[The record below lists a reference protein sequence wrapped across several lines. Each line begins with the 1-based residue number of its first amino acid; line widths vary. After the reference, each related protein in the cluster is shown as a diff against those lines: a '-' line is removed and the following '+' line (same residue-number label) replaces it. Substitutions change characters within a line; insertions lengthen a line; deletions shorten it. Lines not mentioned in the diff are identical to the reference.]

1 MNTHSFTYIIG
12 YRHSLDRLN
21 NLRRVLD
28 WINGFASV
36 EVILVEQDKH
46 SKISHLSLK
55 CRHIFIKTDKPYNKS
70 WGYNVGLKYS
80 NTNIVIFGDADIII
94 DPNKL
99 IESIQLLDKYE
110 MVSPHNSVIDLFPNE
125 ANTQYEDILKI
136 NRPGKE
142 TSLCSGISVFRKAA
156 IQKIGG
162 WNESFIGLGGT
173 DEFLSHKVKNFLTS
187 SVLPISAYHL
197 FHNKIDSN
205 PMNDRILQQMVG
217 ISKED
222 LVKSVNMSAQKTGM
236 INFYD
241 TF

>member
-12 YRHSLDRLN
+12 YRHSPDRLN

-28 WINGFASV
+28 WINGFANV

-55 CRHIFIKTDKPYNKS
+55 CKHIFIKTDKEYNKS
-70 WGYNVGLKYS
+70 WGYNVGLKSS
-80 NTNIVIFGDADIII
+80 NTNIVIFGDADTIM

-99 IESIQLLDKYE
+99 IEAIQLLDKYE
-110 MVSPHNSVIDLFPNE
+110 MVSSHNSIIDLFPNE
-125 ANTQYEDILKI
+125 GNTQYDDILKI
-136 NRPGKE
+136 IRPGRT

-162 WNESFIGLGGT
+162 WNESFIGLGGA

-187 SVLPISAYHL
+187 NVLPINAYHF

-205 PMNDRILQQMVG
+205 PINEKILQQMVG

-222 LVKSVNMSAQKTGM
+222 LVRSINMSSQKTGM
-236 INFYD
+236 RNFYD

>member
-12 YRHSLDRLN
+12 YRHTPDRLN

-28 WINGFASV
+28 WTNGFANV

-55 CRHIFIKTDKPYNKS
+55 CKHIFIKTDKPYNKS
-70 WGYNVGLKYS
+70 WGYNVGLKSS
-80 NTNIVIFGDADIII
+80 NTNIVIFGDADTIM

-99 IESIQLLDKYE
+99 IESIKSLDKYE
-110 MVSPHNSVIDLFPNE
+110 MVSPHNSTVDLFPNE
-125 ANTQYEDILKI
+125 SNLQYEDILKV

-142 TSLCSGISVFRKAA
+142 SSLCSGISVFRKAA

-162 WNESFIGLGGT
+162 WNESFIGLGGS

-187 SVLPISAYHL
+187 NILPISAYH
-197 FHNKIDSN
+197 FSHNKIVSN
-205 PMNDRILQQMVG
+205 PINEKILQQMVG

-222 LVKSVNMSAQKTGM
+222 LVRSINMSAQKIGM
-236 INFYD
+236 SNLHD

>member
-12 YRHSLDRLN
+12 YRHSPDRLN

-28 WINGFASV
+28 WINGFANV

-55 CRHIFIKTDKPYNKS
+55 CKHIFIKTDKPYNKS
-70 WGYNVGLKYS
+70 WGYNVGLKSS
-80 NTNIVIFGDADIII
+80 NTNIVIFGDADTIL

-99 IESIQLLDKYE
+99 IESIQSLDKYE
-110 MVSPHNSVIDLFPNE
+110 MVSPHNSIIDLFPNE
-125 ANTQYEDILKI
+125 GNTQYDDILKI
-136 NRPGKE
+136 IRPGRT
-142 TSLCSGISVFRKAA
+142 TSLCSGISIFRKAA

-162 WNESFIGLGGT
+162 WNESFIGLGGA

-187 SVLPISAYHL
+187 NVLPISVYHF

-205 PMNDRILQQMVG
+205 PINEKILQQMVG

-222 LVKSVNMSAQKTGM
+222 LVRSINMSSQKIGM
-236 INFYD
+236 SNFYD

>member
-12 YRHSLDRLN
+12 YRHSPDRLN

-28 WINGFASV
+28 WINGFANV

-55 CRHIFIKTDKPYNKS
+55 CKHIFIKTDKPYNKS
-70 WGYNVGLKYS
+70 WGYNVGLKSS
-80 NTNIVIFGDADIII
+80 NTNIVIFGDADTIL

-99 IESIQLLDKYE
+99 IESIQSLDKYE
-110 MVSPHNSVIDLFPNE
+110 MVSPHNSIVDLFPNE
-125 ANTQYEDILKI
+125 ANLQYEDILKI
-136 NRPGKE
+136 SRPGKE
-142 TSLCSGISVFRKAA
+142 TSLCSGISVFRKDA

-162 WNESFIGLGGT
+162 WNESFIGLGGA

-187 SVLPISAYHL
+187 NVLPISAYHF
-197 FHNKIDSN
+197 FHNKIDTN
-205 PMNDRILQQMVG
+205 PVNEKILQQMVG

-222 LVKSVNMSAQKTGM
+222 LVRSVNMSAQKTGM
-236 INFYD
+236 RNFYD